1 MVKTGI
7 LRTFGEAL
15 RSWLATRL
23 SNRFAGF
30 AAGMGL
36 AMLLQSSTAASL
48 LVASLQAG
56 GLVSTA
62 AALAAV
68 LGADLGSALAAR
80 ILTLNITSL
89 IPILLIAGTFL
100 FLRRMEKREGQ
111 FGRMLLGFA
120 FVLLALQSIMAST
133 EPMRDSPIILETL
146 AHLPEHPFLA
156 AAVGIVCAVLFFS
169 SLAVVAVTAAATA
182 SGLLPASAALWVVL
196 GANFGSALLAA
207 AATAGAAVLY
217 FIPAAGSVFAS
228 LGDPADGV
236 ILFHV
241 VYNTVI
247 GAVGLSF
254 IHPAAALI
262 DRLVPVSVQ
271 TDDFE
276 THLLSKE
283 NLLSSSSA
291 LVQVRHE
298 NARTAELFRK
308 HWDALTP
315 LIYENPPMGELLAF
329 KERRKLLD
337 RRCRTVS
344 KALNI
349 IIRDDLSEEAVI
361 EWQSLSAVS
370 DALLFSLE
378 VTNDIVDLLRK
389 KKIRR
394 SLFFSAQ
401 GAQELEQEH
410 HVVSAHLELLAQILS
425 TSDPQEINELRN
437 NLLSGEAASSSDAAE
452 LVSRHMERVDKGS
465 ALSIETSALHLDLLL
480 LFRRVDSILAHGARN
495 FAVS

>member
-1 MVKTGI
+1 MQE
-7 LRTFGEAL
+7 LFSFCGEWKSAKV
-15 RSWLATRL
+15 S
-23 SNRFAGF
+23 SAGCCW
-30 AAGMGL
+30 
-36 AMLLQSSTAASL
+36 
-48 LVASLQAG
+48 V
-56 GLVSTA
+56 
-62 AALAAV
+62 
-68 LGADLGSALAAR
+68 
-80 ILTLNITSL
+80 
-89 IPILLIAGTFL
+89 
-100 FLRRMEKREGQ
+100 
-111 FGRMLLGFA
+111 
-120 FVLLALQSIMAST
+120 
-133 EPMRDSPIILETL
+133 
-146 AHLPEHPFLA
+146 
-156 AAVGIVCAVLFFS
+156 
-169 SLAVVAVTAAATA
+169 TA

-207 AATAGAAVLY
+207 AATAGASKAARKAPLGNFFFRVGGFGAGAAVLY

-410 HVVSAHLELLAQILS
+410 HVVSAHLQLLVQILS

-480 LFRRVDSILAHGARN
+480 LFRRVDSILAHGARS
-495 FAVS
+495 FAVR